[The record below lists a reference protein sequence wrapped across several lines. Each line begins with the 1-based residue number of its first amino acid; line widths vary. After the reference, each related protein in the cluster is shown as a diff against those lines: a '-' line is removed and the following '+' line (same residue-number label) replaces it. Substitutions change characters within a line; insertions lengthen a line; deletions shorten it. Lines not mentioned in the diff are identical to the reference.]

1 MVPALSVRYVVGT
14 LVETLHVPK
23 TKVEVLQVAVDFVND
38 KITKAEV
45 SPSHPI

>member
-14 LVETLHVPK
+14 LVETLHVAK
-23 TKVEVLQVAVDFVND
+23 TKVEVLQVALDFVND

-45 SPSHPI
+45 SPPHPI